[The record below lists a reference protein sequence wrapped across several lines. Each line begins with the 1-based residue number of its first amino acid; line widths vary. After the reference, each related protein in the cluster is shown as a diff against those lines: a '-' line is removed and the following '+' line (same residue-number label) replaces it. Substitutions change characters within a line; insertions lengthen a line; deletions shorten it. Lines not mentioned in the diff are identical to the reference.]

1 MPQAQINELTPEQ
14 KENFADEL
22 LVYMQNELEKDGQS
36 IKTKDFDFHLT
47 YTQKYFNAP
56 DEIFTEGVD
65 LTKFKNITPITDAEV
80 GYITM
85 IFL

>member
-1 MPQAQINELTPEQ
+1 MPQVQIKELTPEE

-47 YTQKYFNAP
+47 YTQKN
-56 DEIFTEGVD
+56 
-65 LTKFKNITPITDAEV
+65 
-80 GYITM
+80 
-85 IFL
+85 